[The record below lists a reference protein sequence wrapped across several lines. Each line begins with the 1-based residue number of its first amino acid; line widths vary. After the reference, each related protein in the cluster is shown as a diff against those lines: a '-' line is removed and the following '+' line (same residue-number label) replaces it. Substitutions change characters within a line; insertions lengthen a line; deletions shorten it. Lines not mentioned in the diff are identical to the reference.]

1 LEIAV
6 RRILERV
13 FKLQENGTTIATEA
27 RGGLI
32 TFLTMSYIIF
42 VQPAIL
48 SQAGMDFGAVMAA
61 TCIASAAAIFLMG
74 FLANYPI
81 ALAPGMGE
89 NFFFTYTVVLGMG
102 ISWQVALGAVFIS
115 GVAFILLSAFRIR
128 EMVIE
133 AIPPSLQHA
142 IAAAIGLFIAFI
154 GLQQAGIVVGNPGSL
169 VQLGDITSPPVL
181 LAFGGL
187 LITSVLLVRNV
198 RGAILWGM
206 IATALIALPLGLVSF
221 HGIVSAPPSLAPTFL
236 KMDIAGA
243 WNLGLATVILVFL
256 FMVLFDT
263 VGTVIGVSTQ
273 AGYLKNGKLP
283 RAGRVLMT
291 DAIGTALGAALG
303 TSTVTSY
310 IESSSGIA
318 AGARTGLANVV
329 TGTLFL
335 ASLFFVP
342 LVQMVGGGYEIAA
355 GRFVYPI
362 TAPVLIIVGAMMVK
376 SMLKVNWDDWSDAIP
391 AFLTMIGM
399 PLTYNIAHG
408 LAFGLISYPLLK
420 LLSGRGKEVGWLLYA
435 LGLLFILRYALMK
448 G

>member
-1 LEIAV
+1 MKQLLD
-6 RRILERV
+6 RI
-13 FKLQENGTTIATEA
+13 FKLQENGTTITTEL

-32 TFLTMSYIIF
+32 TFMTMSYIIF
-42 VQPAIL
+42 VQPAVL
-48 SQAGMDFGAVMAA
+48 SQAGMDFGAVMTA
-61 TCIASAAAIFLMG
+61 TCIASAVAIFIMG

-89 NFFFTYTVVLGMG
+89 NFFFTYTVVLGIG

-115 GVAFILLSAFRIR
+115 GVAFILLSAVRIR

-154 GLQQAGIVVGNPGSL
+154 GLQQAGVVVGNPGSL
-169 VQLGDITSPPVL
+169 VQLGDITRPPVL
-181 LAFGGL
+181 LMFAGLIITAVL
-187 LITSVLLVRNV
+187 LIRKVQ
-198 RGAILWGM
+198 GAILWGM
-206 IATALIALPLGLVSF
+206 IATTLIGIPFGLVTF
-221 HGIVSAPPSLAPTFL
+221 HGFVSAPPSLAPTFL
-236 KMDIAGA
+236 KMDVAGA
-243 WNLGLATVILVFL
+243 WNMGLATVILVFL

-273 AGYLKNGKLP
+273 AGYLKDGKLP

-310 IESSSGIA
+310 IESSAGIA
-318 AGARTGLANVV
+318 AGARTGLANMM
-329 TGTLFL
+329 TGLLFL
-335 ASLFFVP
+335 LSLLFVP
-342 LVQMVGGGYEIAA
+342 LVQTVGGGYQIA
-355 GRFVYPI
+355 GGKFLYPI
-362 TAPVLIIVGAMMVK
+362 TAPVLILVGAMMAK
-376 SMLKVNWDDWSDAIP
+376 SILKINWDDWSDAVP
-391 AFLTMIGM
+391 SFLTMIGM

-420 LLSGRGKEVGWLLYA
+420 LLSGKGKEVSGLMYV
-435 LGLLFILRYALMK
+435 LGLLFVLRYTLMK
-448 G
+448 N